1 MRTNRQL
8 FILLL
13 LTSLLLISACNRKIA
28 KALKGDDDKIEIAII
43 QLNDVYEISGVDGGK
58 AGNLAR
64 VAAFADSIRNKYP
77 ANLMMLA
84 GDFLNPS
91 LINTMKYEGERI
103 RGKQM
108 IEVLNAMDMD
118 VVAFGNHE
126 FDFDYEDLQARINE
140 SNFDW
145 VATNIQLKQGKS
157 IQDFYRENE
166 QGKSTI
172 PTTQTYM
179 LSDADGTKIDLGV
192 FSATIDSNPRDY
204 VNYLDADSCAHL
216 AINKLKEDHEIIL
229 GLTHLSL
236 PEDIALAKAEQ
247 DVDLIIGGHEH
258 DYRFEEVGEV
268 RIAKADANA
277 KTLYLHILSYD
288 KKTKQLEI
296 QSDLIPVDGRM
307 NKSPEVAAIIDKWD
321 KILNQEITQVIA
333 DPYAVVYKSRQVLDG
348 RESSIRHKQGRMG
361 ELLTKSMMAAVKQY
375 PDIGM
380 LNSGSIRID
389 DELEGDILG
398 IDIFRTLPFGGS
410 IIEVDM
416 KGSLLFGVLRYS
428 ENHKGTGAYLQ
439 YSGLAKSGE
448 DWQVN
453 GSPLDH
459 DKYYRVVMNDFLLMG
474 YDIPFLKED
483 NKGIRNISKPGKDD
497 KKDIRTDI
505 RAVVIDYLKKLK

>member
-1 MRTNRQL
+1 MRTIRQI
-8 FILLL
+8 FILL
-13 LTSLLLISACNRKIA
+13 SLISLFFLSACNRKTA
-28 KALKGDDDKIEIAII
+28 KSLKGDDGKIEVAIV

-64 VAAFADSIRNKYP
+64 VAAFADSIRNAYP
-77 ANLMMLA
+77 ASLMMLA

-126 FDFDYEDLQARINE
+126 FDFDYEDLQSRINE
-140 SNFDW
+140 STFDW
-145 VATNIQLKQGKS
+145 VATNIQLKEGKNM
-157 IQDFYRENE
+157 QDFYRENE
-166 QGKSTI
+166 QGKKGI
-172 PTTQTYM
+172 PTTQSYK
-179 LSDADGTKIDLGV
+179 LRDVDGTEVHVGV

-204 VNYLDADSCAHL
+204 VHYMDADSCASV
-216 AINKLKEDHEIIL
+216 AINQLKSEHEILI

-247 DVDLIIGGHEH
+247 DIDLIVGGHEH

-268 RIAKADANA
+268 RIAKAEANA

-288 KKTKQLEI
+288 KKSKELEI
-296 QSDLIPVDGRM
+296 KSELIPVDGRM
-307 NKSPEVAAIIDKWD
+307 KKSPKVAAIIDKWD

-333 DPYAVVYKSRQVLDG
+333 DPYAIVYKSRQVLDG
-348 RESSIRHKQGRMG
+348 RESSIRHKQGRLG
-361 ELLTKSMMAAVKQY
+361 ELITKSMMAAVKQS
-375 PDIGM
+375 PDIGIV
-380 LNSGSIRID
+380 NSGSIRID

-410 IIEVDM
+410 IVEADM

-428 ENHKGTGAYLQ
+428 ENHTGTGAYLQ
-439 YSGLAKSGE
+439 YSGLSKNGKE
-448 DWQVN
+448 WMVN
-453 GSPLDH
+453 GSPLDN

-474 YDIPFLKED
+474 FDIPFLKED

-497 KKDIRTDI
+497 KNDIRTDI